1 MIILDYGIRV
11 KKEKKKKDWD
21 YNFIPSIKPCINY
34 KDSGQGDYNVI
45 SNY

>member
-11 KKEKKKKDWD
+11 KKKKKKNWD

-34 KDSGQGDYNVI
+34 KDSGQGDYIVI